1 MHFLSPSPTSN
12 SPLSFS
18 FSVSSPSVSSIPQ
31 DSRLSSL
38 QNAPIQPAPSHSQHP
53 MQTRSKSG
61 IFKPKIFSA
70 ALHQEPTCV
79 PLALAHLEW
88 KKAMQDE
95 FSALLRNHTRELV
108 SLTAASHIIQT
119 KWVFRTKLK
128 ADGSLDKYKAQLVAK
143 GFQQNACIDILE
155 TFSPV
160 IKPSTIRIIFT
171 LAISKGWDI
180 QQIDVNNAFL
190 NGDLHED
197 VFMTQPEGFE
207 DPIKPNHVCKLCKA
221 LYGLKQ
227 APRAWFEKLKSALLS
242 WGFKKSVSD
251 TSLFFTHKNGHA
263 VWLGWFFFP
272 SCGGKPKAQFLRPLK
287 P

>member
-1 MHFLSPSPTSN
+1 MPFPSPSPTSN

-38 QNAPIQPAPSHSQHP
+38 QNAPIQPAPLHSQRP
-53 MQTRSKSG
+53 MQTRSNSG

-70 ALHQEPTCV
+70 ALHHEPTCV

-95 FSALLRNHTRELV
+95 FSALLRNHKRELV

-119 KWVFRTKLK
+119 KWVFGTKLK

-143 GFQQNACIDILE
+143 GFQQNAGIELLE

-160 IKPSTIRIIFT
+160 IKASTIRIIFT

-197 VFMTQPEGFE
+197 VFVTQPEGFE
-207 DPIKPNHVCKLCKA
+207 DPIKPNHVCKLRKA

-242 WGFKKSVSD
+242 
-251 TSLFFTHKNGHA
+251 
-263 VWLGWFFFP
+263 
-272 SCGGKPKAQFLRPLK
+272 
-287 P
+287 